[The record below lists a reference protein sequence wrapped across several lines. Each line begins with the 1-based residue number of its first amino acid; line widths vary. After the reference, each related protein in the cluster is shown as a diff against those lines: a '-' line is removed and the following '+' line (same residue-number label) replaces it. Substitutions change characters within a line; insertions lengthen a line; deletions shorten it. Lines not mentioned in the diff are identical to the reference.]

1 MRSINKA
8 ILIAS
13 TAFCL
18 SLSVFSQDIS
28 LKISNVT
35 VKEAMEQLKRT
46 SGYSFVFSSLDV
58 DTQKRISVSIK
69 DATIEEVINQI
80 LMGQKVLITKFKVK
94 KLLYERHLQ
103 LKL

>member
-46 SGYSFVFSSLDV
+46 SGYSFVF
-58 DTQKRISVSIK
+58 
-69 DATIEEVINQI
+69 
-80 LMGQKVLITKFKVK
+80 
-94 KLLYERHLQ
+94 RH
-103 LKL
+103 